1 MISKGLSVFP
11 KSISSGDF
19 RYELKPQCYISK
31 NRQSLIIDI
40 HNTTELCELC
50 PVTREPCTENIYFY
64 NPQLNLLGQR
74 VYSGSNFTERIIISI
89 ISLSCAS
96 LGLLTNII
104 PHCLNIWPR
113 THLQQDQRLYILV
126 IHILCTYRL
135 YRFSYPDNEI
145 MEILQFIFPSRAKT
159 YLP

>member
-11 KSISSGDF
+11 KSISSRDF
-19 RYELKPQCYISK
+19 RYELKPKCYISK
-31 NRQSLIIDI
+31 NR
-40 HNTTELCELC
+40 LCELC
-50 PVTREPCTENIYFY
+50 PVTRESCTENIYFY
-64 NPQLNLLGQR
+64 NPQLNLLGQG
-74 VYSGSNFTERIIISI
+74 VYPGSNFTGRIIISI
-89 ISLSCAS
+89 IPLSCAS

-104 PHCLNIWPR
+104 PHRLDIWPR

-145 MEILQFIFPSRAKT
+145 LAILQFIFPSRART